1 MAQGGKKR
9 LKNEN
14 IDILNYTDNLKL
26 MTQRALSPAKI
37 ESLDIDEENK
47 SIAVYLKPDQ
57 VSLAIGKRGMN
68 IKLAGRMVGFDIEV
82 FRDTDDDEVD
92 IDIEEFADEIDGWVI
107 DELKKIGCDTAK
119 SVLELSESEVIR
131 RTDLEDET
139 VKEIFEILKSEFAAD
154 E

>member
-1 MAQGGKKR
+1 
-9 LKNEN
+9 
-14 IDILNYTDNLKL
+14 

-139 VKEIFEILKSEFAAD
+139 VKEIFEILKSEFEAG